1 MFRFLASPFTQKVY
15 DYNVVKIDPYTG
27 FAEFPDPSDV
37 KKHLLPI
44 LIDEEEAKAEPS
56 SQEQAATNAIG
67 NDVKATDYWMPDK
80 LCKVCYGCEEQF
92 TMFRRRHH
100 CRMCGQIFCHTCSNY
115 SIDGSVVNISGLV
128 RSCRLCHDQVT
139 DGPAKDANANK
150 QPGRQVTGGATI
162 NTEQSKRAIENRY
175 SMALASAVVII
186 EDPKRRAEHFA
197 TIQRR

>member
-37 KKHLLPI
+37 KKHLLPV
-44 LIDEEEAKAEPS
+44 LIDEEETKAEPS
-56 SQEQAATNAIG
+56 DQEQASSSVVSKDI
-67 NDVKATDYWMPDK
+67 KATDYWMPDK

-115 SIDGSVVNISGLV
+115 SIDGSVVNITGLV
-128 RSCRLCHDQVT
+128 RACRLCHDQVT
-139 DGPAKDANANK
+139 EGPAKDASK
-150 QPGRQVTGGATI
+150 LQGGRSAGAI
-162 NTEQSKRAIENRY
+162 SAEQSKRAIENRY
-175 SMALASAVVII
+175 SMALASAMVIS
-186 EDPKRRAEHFA
+186 EDPKRRAEHLA
-197 TIQRR
+197 TLQRR

>member
-15 DYNVVKIDPYTG
+15 DYNVVKIDPYSG
-27 FAEFPDPSDV
+27 FAEFPDPSDT

-44 LIDEEEAKAEPS
+44 LIDDEDIKIEPLT
-56 SQEQAATNAIG
+56 QEQTTLCSSG

-115 SIDGSVVNISGLV
+115 SIDGSVVNIAGLV
-128 RSCRLCHDQVT
+128 RSCRLCHNQVT
-139 DGPAKDANANK
+139 EGPAKDASK
-150 QPGRQVTGGATI
+150 QQPNRTAGAVT
-162 NTEQSKRAIENRY
+162 NELSKRALENRY
-175 SMALASAVVII
+175 SMALASSILIA
-186 EDPKRRAEHFA
+186 EDPQRRAEQLA
-197 TIQRR
+197 TLQRR